1 MSNILDLKYRLELK
15 FVSNLNN
22 LNLINMWL
30 KLNSYLFRKE
40 YEDRLINNVYFDTF
54 ELNSLNS
61 NVLESL
67 KRFKIRYRWFGNL
80 LNKKGSLEIKN
91 KINKYGWK
99 DRYKIKDLSLLK
111 VNSWKSIV
119 KLISSQVPQNV
130 KYLLNEYRFPV
141 IINQYLR
148 EYYISKNKKFRITI
162 DTNIKNFSQFLSSN
176 PNLTKSYSQK
186 NMLILEVKFLK
197 RDENEIKNLLSQIP
211 IRNSKNSKY
220 LNGFNQI
227 YDV

>member
-80 LNKKGSLEIKN
+80 LNKNGSLEIKN

-119 KLISSQVPQNV
+119 KLISSQVPHNV

-176 PNLTKSYSQK
+176 PNLTKSYSEK
-186 NMLILEVKFLK
+186 SMVILEVKFLK

>member
-176 PNLTKSYSQK
+176 PNLTKSYSEK
-186 NMLILEVKFLK
+186 SMVILEVKFLK